1 MSLAVL
7 ARKTRVKHRSKK
19 RGFVLNMTAK
29 QACCGRQTTN
39 NCCTYPNG
47 RVPAPQMGYGVYLSR
62 KSNGASR
69 PAGVKC
75 CGSAQLPPTFKTLT
89 TNSSSDIIREKKD
102 KTLACYNDTKTNISS
117 NASYANK
124 QINITVAA
132 KTSSL
137 QLTVQVPEG
146 TTSVRL
152 TGPWWNWDNNGGPVA
167 SDNGD
172 NTWTVT
178 FDPAPTAEMK
188 YLWVVDQV
196 MENLVDNAQ
205 NGELADMISAG
216 IIITDNTNWAN
227 RVWILNSGNVT
238 NNVFDAANSLQL
250 TVQVPEGTASVRL
263 TGPWWNWDN
272 NGGPVASDNG
282 DNTWTVTL
290 DPAPTAE
297 MKYLWVVDQVMEN
310 LVDNAQNGELADM
323 ISAGI
328 IITDNTNWANRVWIL
343 NSGNVT
349 NNVFD
354 AANSHPKNG
363 VGSGQVDKSCTL
375 HKNICGC
382 NSTDTVSY
390 LRINHPKCNV
400 TKDICLSHSAG
411 EQVILKRGNAV
422 CNKKSNNLY
431 ETSLPRPLGAIQT
444 HSAFVECVCPE

>member
-29 QACCGRQTTN
+29 QACCGIQTTN

-69 PAGVKC
+69 PAGVRC
-75 CGSAQLPPTFKTLT
+75 CNVSKLKTKFKTLT

-132 KTSSL
+132 KTSS
-137 QLTVQVPEG
+137 
-146 TTSVRL
+146 
-152 TGPWWNWDNNGGPVA
+152 
-167 SDNGD
+167 
-172 NTWTVT
+172 
-178 FDPAPTAEMK
+178 
-188 YLWVVDQV
+188 
-196 MENLVDNAQ
+196 
-205 NGELADMISAG
+205 
-216 IIITDNTNWAN
+216 
-227 RVWILNSGNVT
+227 
-238 NNVFDAANSLQL
+238 
-250 TVQVPEGTASVRL
+250 
-263 TGPWWNWDN
+263 
-272 NGGPVASDNG
+272 
-282 DNTWTVTL
+282 
-290 DPAPTAE
+290 
-297 MKYLWVVDQVMEN
+297 
-310 LVDNAQNGELADM
+310 
-323 ISAGI
+323 
-328 IITDNTNWANRVWIL
+328 
-343 NSGNVT
+343 
-349 NNVFD
+349 
-354 AANSHPKNG
+354 HPKNG
-363 VGSGQVDKSCTL
+363 VGSGKGYLLDGLESPVLKLFRGHTYRFKQNDTTNINHPIQFWRKEDKSGTQYTLLIVSTAGNAGAYVDFTVPNNAPNKIYYQCGNHAYMGHYFEIVDKSCTL

-444 HSAFVECVCPE
+444 HSAFVERVCPE